1 MVDPVGFA
9 EAWKAQ
15 FPDSEP
21 PRMELRSVGD
31 IEQELERCKASIR
44 RLEQEVNQ
52 ERFRMIYL
60 QTLLAKE
67 KKSYDRQRWGFRRA
81 AQAPDGASE
90 PRASASRPQP
100 APADGADPPPAEEP
114 EARPDGEGSPG
125 KARPGTARRPGAAA
139 SGERDDRG
147 PPASVAALR
156 SNFERI
162 RKGHG
167 QPGADAEKPFYVN
180 VEFHHE
186 RGLVKVNDKE
196 VSDRISSLGSQAMQ
210 MERKKSQHG
219 AGSSVGDASR
229 PPYRGRSS
237 ESSCG
242 VDGDYEDAELNPR
255 FLKDNLIDANGGSRP
270 PWPPLEY
277 QPYQSIYV
285 GGMMEGE
292 GKGPLLRSQSTSEQ
306 EKRLTWP
313 RRSYS
318 PRSFEDCGGGYT
330 PDCSSNENLTSSEED
345 FSSGQSSRVSPSPT
359 TYRMFRDKSRSPSQN
374 SQQSFDSSSPPTPQ
388 CHKRHR
394 HCPVVVSEATIV
406 GVRKTGQIW
415 PNDGEG
421 AFHGDADGSFGTPPG
436 YGCAADRAEEQR
448 RHQDGL
454 PYIDDSP
461 SSSPHLSSK
470 GRGSRDAL
478 VSGALES
485 TKASEL
491 DLEKGLE
498 MRKWVLSGILASE
511 ETYLSHLQMLTNSCV
526 KLQTVHSIPLTI
538 NKEEALQ
545 RPVASDFEPQGLS
558 EAARWNSKEN
568 LLAGPSENDPNLFVA
583 LYDFVASGDN
593 TLSITKGEKLRVLGY
608 NHNGEWCEAQTK
620 NGQGWVPSNY
630 ITPVNSLEKHSWYHG
645 PVSRNAA
652 EYLLSSGIN
661 GSFLVRESE
670 SSPGQRSISLRYEGR
685 VYHYRINTA
694 SDGKLYVSSESR
706 FNTLAELVHHHSTV
720 ADGLITTL
728 HYPAPKRNKPT
739 VYGVSP
745 NYDKW
750 EMERTDITMK
760 HKLGGGQY
768 GEVYE
773 GVWKK
778 YSLTVAVKTLK
789 EDTMEVEEFLKEAA
803 VMKEIKHPN
812 LVQLLGVCT
821 REPPFYIITEFMT
834 YGNLL
839 DYLRECN
846 RQEVN
851 AVVLLYMATQISSAM
866 EYLEKK
872 NFIHRDLAARN
883 CLVGENHLVKVADF
897 GLSRL
902 MTGDTYTAHAGA
914 KFPIK
919 WTAPESLAYN
929 KFSIKSDVWAFG
941 VLLWEIATYGMSPY
955 PGIDLSQV
963 YELLEK
969 DYRMERPE
977 GCPEKVYEL
986 MRACW
991 QWNPSDRPSFAEIHQ
1006 AFETMFQESSISDE
1020 VEKELGKQGV
1030 RGAVSTLLQAPELPT
1045 KTRTSRRAAEH
1056 RDTTD
1061 VPEMPHSKGQG
1072 ESDPLDH
1079 EPAVSPL
1086 LPRKERGP
1094 PEGGLNE
1101 DERLLPKD
1109 KKTNLFSALIKKKKK
1124 TAPTPPKRSSSFREM
1139 DGQPER
1145 RGAGEEEGRDISNG
1159 ALAFTP
1165 LDTADPAKSPKPSN
1179 GAGVPNGALRESGGS
1194 GFRSPHLWKKS
1205 STLTSSRLATGEEE
1219 GGGSSSKRF
1228 LRSCSASCVP
1238 HGAKDTEWR
1247 SVTLPR
1253 DLQSTGRQ
1261 FDSSTFGGHKSEKP
1275 ALPRKRA
1282 GENRSDQVTRG
1293 TVTPPPRLVKK
1304 NEEAADEV
1312 FKDIMESSP
1321 GSSPPNLT
1329 PKPLRRQV
1337 TVAPASGLPHKEE
1350 AGKGSA
1356 LGTPAAAEPV
1366 TPTSKAGSGAPGGTS
1381 KGPAEES
1388 RVRRH
1393 KHSSESPGRDKGKLS
1408 RLKPAPPPPPAA
1420 SAGKAG
1426 GKPSQSPSQE
1436 AAGEAVLGAKTKATS
1451 LVDAVNSD
1459 AAKPSQPG
1467 EGLKKPVLPATPKP
1481 QSAKPSGTPISPAPV
1496 PSTLPSASSA
1506 LAGDQPSSTAFIPLI
1521 STRVSLRKTRQPP
1534 ERIASGAITKGV
1546 VLDSTEALCLAIS
1559 RNSEQ
1564 MASHSAVLEAGKNLY
1579 TFCVSYVDSIQ
1590 QMRNKF
1596 AFREAINKLENNL
1609 RELQI
1614 CPATAGSGPA
1624 ATQDFS
1630 KLLSSVKEISD
1641 IVQR

>member
-1 MVDPVGFA
+1 MG
-9 EAWKAQ
+9 Q
-15 FPDSEP
+15 
-21 PRMELRSVGD
+21 
-31 IEQELERCKASIR
+31 Q
-44 RLEQEVNQ
+44 
-52 ERFRMIYL
+52 
-60 QTLLAKE
+60 
-67 KKSYDRQRWGFRRA
+67 
-81 AQAPDGASE
+81 
-90 PRASASRPQP
+90 
-100 APADGADPPPAEEP
+100 
-114 EARPDGEGSPG
+114 PG
-125 KARPGTARRPGAAA
+125 KVLGDQRRP
-139 SGERDDRG
+139 SL
-147 PPASVAALR
+147 PALH
-156 SNFERI
+156 FI
-162 RKGHG
+162 K
-167 QPGADAEKPFYVN
+167 
-180 VEFHHE
+180 
-186 RGLVKVNDKE
+186 
-196 VSDRISSLGSQAMQ
+196 
-210 MERKKSQHG
+210 G
-219 AGSSVGDASR
+219 AGKK
-229 PPYRGRSS
+229 
-237 ESSCG
+237 ESS
-242 VDGDYEDAELNPR
+242 R
-255 FLKDNLIDANGGSRP
+255 HGGP
-270 PWPPLEY
+270 
-277 QPYQSIYV
+277 
-285 GGMMEGE
+285 
-292 GKGPLLRSQSTSEQ
+292 
-306 EKRLTWP
+306 
-313 RRSYS
+313 
-318 PRSFEDCGGGYT
+318 
-330 PDCSSNENLTSSEED
+330 
-345 FSSGQSSRVSPSPT
+345 
-359 TYRMFRDKSRSPSQN
+359 
-374 SQQSFDSSSPPTPQ
+374 
-388 CHKRHR
+388 
-394 HCPVVVSEATIV
+394 HCNVFVE
-406 GVRKTGQIW
+406 
-415 PNDGEG
+415 
-421 AFHGDADGSFGTPPG
+421 H
-436 YGCAADRAEEQR
+436 
-448 RHQDGL
+448 
-454 PYIDDSP
+454 
-461 SSSPHLSSK
+461 
-470 GRGSRDAL
+470 
-478 VSGALES
+478 
-485 TKASEL
+485 
-491 DLEKGLE
+491 
-498 MRKWVLSGILASE
+498 
-511 ETYLSHLQMLTNSCV
+511 
-526 KLQTVHSIPLTI
+526 
-538 NKEEALQ
+538 ALQ
-545 RPVASDFEPQGLS
+545 RPVVSDFEPQGLS

-568 LLAGPSENDPNLFVA
+568 LLSCPSENDPHLFVA

-739 VYGVSP
+739 IYGVSP

-750 EMERTDITMK
+750 EIERTDITMK

-778 YSLTVAVKTLK
+778 YNLTVAVKTLK

-991 QWNPSDRPSFAEIHQ
+991 QWSPSDRPSFAEIHQ

-1020 VEKELGKQGV
+1020 VEKELGKKGMRSV
-1030 RGAVSTLLQAPELPT
+1030 VSNFLQAPELPT
-1045 KTRTSRRAAEH
+1045 KTRTSRRAAE
-1056 RDTTD
+1056 
-1061 VPEMPHSKGQG
+1061 SKDANEGLETAHARGQG
-1072 ESDPLDH
+1072 ECDPLDH
-1079 EPAVSPL
+1079 EPAISPL
-1086 LPRKERGP
+1086 LPRKERVAL
-1094 PEGGLNE
+1094 ESSLNE

-1109 KKTNLFSALIKKKKK
+1109 KKHNLFSALIKKKKK

-1139 DGQPER
+1139 DGHSDR
-1145 RGAGEEEGRDISNG
+1145 RAAGEEECRDAGNG
-1159 ALAFTP
+1159 AFVAP
-1165 LDTADPAKSPKPSN
+1165 PADAADPSKFQSPSN
-1179 GAGVPNGALRESGGS
+1179 GAGVTNGVVAGNS
-1194 GFRSPHLWKKS
+1194 GFLSPHLRKKS
-1205 STLTSSRLATGEEE
+1205 STMSSGRGVAGEEE
-1219 GGGSSSKRF
+1219 SSSNSSKRF

-1238 HGAKDTEWR
+1238 HGAKDTEWK

-1275 ALPRKRA
+1275 ALPRKRVNEA
-1282 GENRSDQVTRG
+1282 KTDVAVRG
-1293 TVTPPPRLVKK
+1293 TVTPPPRLLKK
-1304 NEEAADEV
+1304 NEETTDDV
-1312 FKDIMESSP
+1312 FKDAESSP
-1321 GSSPPNLT
+1321 GSSPPTLT
-1329 PKPLRRQV
+1329 PKLGRRQ
-1337 TVAPASGLPHKEE
+1337 PAALPSSSMLHKDDG
-1350 AGKGSA
+1350 GKSSA
-1356 LGTPAAAEPV
+1356 LGTTVTMDQGSAAKPNPAGFV
-1366 TPTSKAGSGAPGGTS
+1366 GVSKA
-1381 KGPAEES
+1381 
-1388 RVRRH
+1388 
-1393 KHSSESPGRDKGKLS
+1393 SSEEPRLRRLKQTSESAGKEKGKLS
-1408 RLKPAPPPPPAA
+1408 KLKPAPPLPLSSSSVGKPGKVSHSPGHEAAADVVAGPKSKQLTQVGEAASSDTVKPNQSGEGVKKLGIPSVPKPQASTKLLLSTATPAA
-1420 SAGKAG
+1420 S
-1426 GKPSQSPSQE
+1426 SSP
-1436 AAGEAVLGAKTKATS
+1436 G
-1451 LVDAVNSD
+1451 
-1459 AAKPSQPG
+1459 P
-1467 EGLKKPVLPATPKP
+1467 
-1481 QSAKPSGTPISPAPV
+1481 PAP
-1496 PSTLPSASSA
+1496 
-1506 LAGDQPSSTAFIPLI
+1506 GGEQPSSTAFIPLI

-1534 ERIASGAITKGV
+1534 ERIASGTITKGV
-1546 VLDSTEALCLAIS
+1546 VLESTEALRIAIS
-1559 RNSEQ
+1559 KNSEQ

>member
-1 MVDPVGFA
+1 MLEICLKLVG
-9 EAWKAQ
+9 
-15 FPDSEP
+15 
-21 PRMELRSVGD
+21 
-31 IEQELERCKASIR
+31 CKS
-44 RLEQEVNQ
+44 
-52 ERFRMIYL
+52 
-60 QTLLAKE
+60 
-67 KKSYDRQRWGFRRA
+67 KK
-81 AQAPDGASE
+81 
-90 PRASASRPQP
+90 
-100 APADGADPPPAEEP
+100 
-114 EARPDGEGSPG
+114 
-125 KARPGTARRPGAAA
+125 
-139 SGERDDRG
+139 
-147 PPASVAALR
+147 
-156 SNFERI
+156 
-162 RKGHG
+162 
-167 QPGADAEKPFYVN
+167 
-180 VEFHHE
+180 
-186 RGLVKVNDKE
+186 GL
-196 VSDRISSLGSQAMQ
+196 SSS
-210 MERKKSQHG
+210 
-219 AGSSVGDASR
+219 
-229 PPYRGRSS
+229 
-237 ESSCG
+237 SSC
-242 VDGDYEDAELNPR
+242 
-255 FLKDNLIDANGGSRP
+255 
-270 PWPPLEY
+270 
-277 QPYQSIYV
+277 
-285 GGMMEGE
+285 
-292 GKGPLLRSQSTSEQ
+292 
-306 EKRLTWP
+306 
-313 RRSYS
+313 
-318 PRSFEDCGGGYT
+318 
-330 PDCSSNENLTSSEED
+330 
-345 FSSGQSSRVSPSPT
+345 
-359 TYRMFRDKSRSPSQN
+359 
-374 SQQSFDSSSPPTPQ
+374 
-388 CHKRHR
+388 
-394 HCPVVVSEATIV
+394 
-406 GVRKTGQIW
+406 
-415 PNDGEG
+415 
-421 AFHGDADGSFGTPPG
+421 
-436 YGCAADRAEEQR
+436 
-448 RHQDGL
+448 
-454 PYIDDSP
+454 
-461 SSSPHLSSK
+461 
-470 GRGSRDAL
+470 
-478 VSGALES
+478 
-485 TKASEL
+485 
-491 DLEKGLE
+491 
-498 MRKWVLSGILASE
+498 
-511 ETYLSHLQMLTNSCV
+511 YL
-526 KLQTVHSIPLTI
+526 
-538 NKEEALQ
+538 EEALQ

-1020 VEKELGKQGV
+1020 VEKELGKKGV
-1030 RGAVSTLLQAPELPT
+1030 RGVASTLLQAPELPT

-1056 RDTTD
+1056 KDPTE
-1061 VPEMPHSKGQG
+1061 VPETPHSKGPG
-1072 ESDPLDH
+1072 ETVRADTAIINIEPGREQLVAKTLVRKAPRDGRSQETPVAQSRRPRLVSDSKTCRPPCPRRASEDPLDH
-1079 EPAVSPL
+1079 EPPVSPL

-1094 PEGGLNE
+1094 QDGGLNE

-1145 RGAGEEEGRDISNG
+1145 KGAGEEEGRETSNG
-1159 ALAFTP
+1159 APALTP
-1165 LDTADPAKSPKPSN
+1165 SDAAEPAKSPKPGS
-1179 GAGVPNGALRESGGS
+1179 GAGVPNGAFRESGGA

-1205 STLTSSRLATGEEE
+1205 STLTSSRLAASEEE
-1219 GGGSSSKRF
+1219 SGGSSSKRF

-1238 HGAKDTEWR
+1238 HGARDTEWR

-1282 GENRSDQVTRG
+1282 SENRSDQATRG

-1304 NEEAADEV
+1304 TEEAADEV
-1312 FKDIMESSP
+1312 FRDAGESSP
-1321 GSSPPNLT
+1321 GSSPPSLT
-1329 PKPLRRQV
+1329 PKLLRRQV
-1337 TVAPASGLPHKEE
+1337 TGAPSSGLPHKDET
-1350 AGKGSA
+1350 AKPGA
-1356 LGTPAAAEPV
+1356 LGTPVAAEPV
-1366 TPTSKAGSGAPGGTS
+1366 PPASRAGPGASGGTG
-1381 KGPAEES
+1381 KAPAEEP
-1388 RVRRH
+1388 RARRH
-1393 KHSSESPGRDKGKLS
+1393 KPSSESPGRDKGKLS
-1408 RLKPAPPPPPAA
+1408 KLKPAPPPPPPA
-1420 SAGKAG
+1420 SVGKAG
-1426 GKPSQSPSQE
+1426 KPAQNPTQE
-1436 AAGEAVLGAKTKATS
+1436 AAGEASTGGKTKAAA
-1451 LVDAVNSD
+1451 VVADAVNSD
-1459 AAKPSQPG
+1459 AIKPSPLG
-1467 EGLKKPVLPATPKP
+1467 EGVKKPTLPSVPKP
-1481 QSAKPSGTPISPAPV
+1481 QASSKPAGAPAGAAPA
-1496 PSTLPSASSA
+1496 PSTLPSAASA
-1506 LAGDQPSSTAFIPLI
+1506 LAGDQPASTAFIPLI

-1534 ERIASGAITKGV
+1534 ERIASGTITKSV
-1546 VLDSTEALCLAIS
+1546 VLDGTEALCLAIS
-1559 RNSEQ
+1559 KNSEQ

>member
-1 MVDPVGFA
+1 MG
-9 EAWKAQ
+9 Q
-15 FPDSEP
+15 
-21 PRMELRSVGD
+21 
-31 IEQELERCKASIR
+31 Q
-44 RLEQEVNQ
+44 
-52 ERFRMIYL
+52 
-60 QTLLAKE
+60 
-67 KKSYDRQRWGFRRA
+67 
-81 AQAPDGASE
+81 
-90 PRASASRPQP
+90 
-100 APADGADPPPAEEP
+100 
-114 EARPDGEGSPG
+114 PG
-125 KARPGTARRPGAAA
+125 KVLGDQRRP
-139 SGERDDRG
+139 SL
-147 PPASVAALR
+147 PALH
-156 SNFERI
+156 FI
-162 RKGHG
+162 K
-167 QPGADAEKPFYVN
+167 
-180 VEFHHE
+180 
-186 RGLVKVNDKE
+186 
-196 VSDRISSLGSQAMQ
+196 
-210 MERKKSQHG
+210 G
-219 AGSSVGDASR
+219 AGKK
-229 PPYRGRSS
+229 
-237 ESSCG
+237 ESS
-242 VDGDYEDAELNPR
+242 R
-255 FLKDNLIDANGGSRP
+255 HGGP
-270 PWPPLEY
+270 
-277 QPYQSIYV
+277 
-285 GGMMEGE
+285 
-292 GKGPLLRSQSTSEQ
+292 
-306 EKRLTWP
+306 
-313 RRSYS
+313 
-318 PRSFEDCGGGYT
+318 
-330 PDCSSNENLTSSEED
+330 
-345 FSSGQSSRVSPSPT
+345 
-359 TYRMFRDKSRSPSQN
+359 
-374 SQQSFDSSSPPTPQ
+374 
-388 CHKRHR
+388 
-394 HCPVVVSEATIV
+394 HCNVFVE
-406 GVRKTGQIW
+406 
-415 PNDGEG
+415 
-421 AFHGDADGSFGTPPG
+421 H
-436 YGCAADRAEEQR
+436 
-448 RHQDGL
+448 
-454 PYIDDSP
+454 
-461 SSSPHLSSK
+461 
-470 GRGSRDAL
+470 
-478 VSGALES
+478 
-485 TKASEL
+485 
-491 DLEKGLE
+491 
-498 MRKWVLSGILASE
+498 
-511 ETYLSHLQMLTNSCV
+511 
-526 KLQTVHSIPLTI
+526 
-538 NKEEALQ
+538 EALQ

-694 SDGKLYVSSESR
+694 SDG
-706 FNTLAELVHHHSTV
+706 
-720 ADGLITTL
+720 
-728 HYPAPKRNKPT
+728 
-739 VYGVSP
+739 
-745 NYDKW
+745 
-750 EMERTDITMK
+750 
-760 HKLGGGQY
+760 
-768 GEVYE
+768 
-773 GVWKK
+773 
-778 YSLTVAVKTLK
+778 K

-991 QWNPSDRPSFAEIHQ
+991 QWNPCDRPSFAEIHQ

-1020 VEKELGKQGV
+1020 VEKELGKKGV
-1030 RGAVSTLLQAPELPT
+1030 RGAAGTLLQAPELPT

-1056 RDTTD
+1056 RDAPD
-1061 VPEMPHSKGQG
+1061 VPEVPHPKGPG
-1072 ESDPLDH
+1072 ETDPLDH

-1094 PEGGLNE
+1094 QDGGLNE

-1145 RGAGEEEGRDISNG
+1145 KGAPEEEGRDISNG
-1159 ALAFTP
+1159 APALAP
-1165 LDTADPAKSPKPSN
+1165 ADAAEPAKSLKPGS
-1179 GAGVPNGALRESGGS
+1179 GAGVPNGAFRESGGT

-1205 STLTSSRLATGEEE
+1205 STLTSSRLAASEEE
-1219 GGGSSSKRF
+1219 GGGSASKRF

-1238 HGAKDTEWR
+1238 HGARDTEWR

-1282 GENRSDQVTRG
+1282 SENRSDQVTRG
-1293 TVTPPPRLVKK
+1293 TGTPPPRLVKK
-1304 NEEAADEV
+1304 TEEAADEV
-1312 FKDIMESSP
+1312 FKDTAESSP
-1321 GSSPPNLT
+1321 GSSPPSLT
-1329 PKPLRRQV
+1329 PRLLRRQV
-1337 TVAPASGLPHKEE
+1337 VVAPSSSLPHKDE
-1350 AGKGSA
+1350 AGKSSA
-1356 LGTPAAAEPV
+1356 LGTPAEPV
-1366 TPTSKAGSGAPGGTS
+1366 PPTGRAGPGASGGSSKA
-1381 KGPAEES
+1381 PAEES
-1388 RVRRH
+1388 RGRRP
-1393 KHSSESPGRDKGKLS
+1393 KPCSESPGRDKGKLS
-1408 RLKPAPPPPPAA
+1408 KLKPAPPPPPPAA
-1420 SAGKAG
+1420 VGKAGKA
-1426 GKPSQSPSQE
+1426 SQSPSQE
-1436 AAGEAVLGAKTKATS
+1436 AAGETGASGKAKPMA
-1451 LVDAVNSD
+1451 LVVDAVSGD
-1459 AAKPSQPG
+1459 AAKPSQLG
-1467 EGLKKPVLPATPKP
+1467 EGVRKPGLPSMPKP
-1481 QSAKPSGTPISPAPV
+1481 QSSAKPAGTPASPAPA
-1496 PSTLPSASSA
+1496 PSALPSASSA

-1534 ERIASGAITKGV
+1534 ERIASGAITKGM
-1546 VLDSTEALCLAIS
+1546 VLDGTEALCLAIS
-1559 RNSEQ
+1559 KNSEQ

-1614 CPATAGSGPA
+1614 CPATAGGGPA

>member
-1 MVDPVGFA
+1 MKMLEICLKLVG
-9 EAWKAQ
+9 
-15 FPDSEP
+15 
-21 PRMELRSVGD
+21 
-31 IEQELERCKASIR
+31 CKS
-44 RLEQEVNQ
+44 
-52 ERFRMIYL
+52 
-60 QTLLAKE
+60 
-67 KKSYDRQRWGFRRA
+67 KK
-81 AQAPDGASE
+81 
-90 PRASASRPQP
+90 
-100 APADGADPPPAEEP
+100 
-114 EARPDGEGSPG
+114 
-125 KARPGTARRPGAAA
+125 
-139 SGERDDRG
+139 
-147 PPASVAALR
+147 
-156 SNFERI
+156 
-162 RKGHG
+162 
-167 QPGADAEKPFYVN
+167 
-180 VEFHHE
+180 
-186 RGLVKVNDKE
+186 GL
-196 VSDRISSLGSQAMQ
+196 SSS
-210 MERKKSQHG
+210 
-219 AGSSVGDASR
+219 
-229 PPYRGRSS
+229 
-237 ESSCG
+237 SSC
-242 VDGDYEDAELNPR
+242 
-255 FLKDNLIDANGGSRP
+255 
-270 PWPPLEY
+270 
-277 QPYQSIYV
+277 
-285 GGMMEGE
+285 
-292 GKGPLLRSQSTSEQ
+292 
-306 EKRLTWP
+306 
-313 RRSYS
+313 
-318 PRSFEDCGGGYT
+318 
-330 PDCSSNENLTSSEED
+330 
-345 FSSGQSSRVSPSPT
+345 
-359 TYRMFRDKSRSPSQN
+359 
-374 SQQSFDSSSPPTPQ
+374 
-388 CHKRHR
+388 
-394 HCPVVVSEATIV
+394 
-406 GVRKTGQIW
+406 
-415 PNDGEG
+415 
-421 AFHGDADGSFGTPPG
+421 
-436 YGCAADRAEEQR
+436 
-448 RHQDGL
+448 
-454 PYIDDSP
+454 
-461 SSSPHLSSK
+461 
-470 GRGSRDAL
+470 
-478 VSGALES
+478 
-485 TKASEL
+485 
-491 DLEKGLE
+491 
-498 MRKWVLSGILASE
+498 
-511 ETYLSHLQMLTNSCV
+511 YL
-526 KLQTVHSIPLTI
+526 
-538 NKEEALQ
+538 EEALQ
-545 RPVASDFEPQGLS
+545 RPVTASDFEPQGLS

-739 VYGVSP
+739 IYGVSP

-750 EMERTDITMK
+750 EIERTDITMK

-969 DYRMERPE
+969 NYRMERPE

-991 QWNPSDRPSFAEIHQ
+991 QWSPSDRPSFAEIHQ

-1020 VEKELGKQGV
+1020 VEKELGKKGV
-1030 RGAVSTLLQAPELPT
+1030 RSVVSTLLQAPELPT
-1045 KTRTSRRAAEH
+1045 KTRTSRRAAENKDASELL
-1056 RDTTD
+1056 DT
-1061 VPEMPHSKGQG
+1061 PHARSQG

-1086 LPRKERGP
+1086 LPRKERAP
-1094 PEGGLNE
+1094 QDSSLNE

-1139 DGQPER
+1139 DGHSDR
-1145 RGAGEEEGRDISNG
+1145 RGGGEDETRDILNGTFITAPLDAAEASKFPSPSNGVSVSNG
-1159 ALAFTP
+1159 A
-1165 LDTADPAKSPKPSN
+1165 
-1179 GAGVPNGALRESGGS
+1179 VSGSS

-1205 STLTSSRLATGEEE
+1205 MASTSSRLAASEEE
-1219 GGGSSSKRF
+1219 SNPNSSKRF

-1282 GENRSDQVTRG
+1282 SENKSDVTCRG
-1293 TVTPPPRLVKK
+1293 TVTPPPRLLKQ
-1304 NEEAADEV
+1304 NEEAVDDV
-1312 FKDIMESSP
+1312 FKDTESSP
-1321 GSSPPNLT
+1321 GSSPPSLT
-1329 PKPLRRQV
+1329 PKLVRRQV
-1337 TVAPASGLPHKEE
+1337 TATASSGLSHKDET
-1350 AGKGSA
+1350 GKPSA
-1356 LGTPAAAEPV
+1356 LGAPAVLEQVPV
-1366 TPTSKAGSGAPGGTS
+1366 SKAASSAFMGTS
-1381 KGPAEES
+1381 KVSSEEP

-1393 KHSSESPGRDKGKLS
+1393 KHSSESLGKDKGKLS
-1408 RLKPAPPPPPAA
+1408 RLKPAPPPPPSS
-1420 SAGKAG
+1420 SAGKST
-1426 GKPSQSPSQE
+1426 KSSHSPGQE
-1436 AAGEAVLGAKTKATS
+1436 AAGDGGPSIKAKQLTMVA
-1451 LVDAVNSD
+1451 DAVNSD
-1459 AAKPSQPG
+1459 AAKQSQLG
-1467 EGLKKPVLPATPKP
+1467 EGVKKPVLSSVPKP
-1481 QSAKPSGTPISPAPV
+1481 QSSNKLSMAPTTTPTTS
-1496 PSTLPSASSA
+1496 PSTLPSASST
-1506 LAGDQPSSTAFIPLI
+1506 LGGEQLSSTAFIPLI

-1534 ERIASGAITKGV
+1534 ERLASGAITKGV

-1559 RNSEQ
+1559 KNSEQ

>member
-1 MVDPVGFA
+1 MKMLEICLKLVG
-9 EAWKAQ
+9 
-15 FPDSEP
+15 
-21 PRMELRSVGD
+21 
-31 IEQELERCKASIR
+31 CKS
-44 RLEQEVNQ
+44 
-52 ERFRMIYL
+52 
-60 QTLLAKE
+60 
-67 KKSYDRQRWGFRRA
+67 KK
-81 AQAPDGASE
+81 
-90 PRASASRPQP
+90 
-100 APADGADPPPAEEP
+100 
-114 EARPDGEGSPG
+114 
-125 KARPGTARRPGAAA
+125 
-139 SGERDDRG
+139 
-147 PPASVAALR
+147 
-156 SNFERI
+156 
-162 RKGHG
+162 
-167 QPGADAEKPFYVN
+167 
-180 VEFHHE
+180 
-186 RGLVKVNDKE
+186 GL
-196 VSDRISSLGSQAMQ
+196 SSS
-210 MERKKSQHG
+210 
-219 AGSSVGDASR
+219 
-229 PPYRGRSS
+229 
-237 ESSCG
+237 SSC
-242 VDGDYEDAELNPR
+242 
-255 FLKDNLIDANGGSRP
+255 
-270 PWPPLEY
+270 
-277 QPYQSIYV
+277 
-285 GGMMEGE
+285 
-292 GKGPLLRSQSTSEQ
+292 
-306 EKRLTWP
+306 
-313 RRSYS
+313 
-318 PRSFEDCGGGYT
+318 
-330 PDCSSNENLTSSEED
+330 
-345 FSSGQSSRVSPSPT
+345 
-359 TYRMFRDKSRSPSQN
+359 
-374 SQQSFDSSSPPTPQ
+374 
-388 CHKRHR
+388 
-394 HCPVVVSEATIV
+394 
-406 GVRKTGQIW
+406 
-415 PNDGEG
+415 
-421 AFHGDADGSFGTPPG
+421 
-436 YGCAADRAEEQR
+436 
-448 RHQDGL
+448 
-454 PYIDDSP
+454 
-461 SSSPHLSSK
+461 
-470 GRGSRDAL
+470 
-478 VSGALES
+478 
-485 TKASEL
+485 
-491 DLEKGLE
+491 
-498 MRKWVLSGILASE
+498 
-511 ETYLSHLQMLTNSCV
+511 YL
-526 KLQTVHSIPLTI
+526 
-538 NKEEALQ
+538 EEALQ
-545 RPVASDFEPQGLS
+545 RPVVSDFEPQGLS

-568 LLAGPSENDPNLFVA
+568 LLSSPGENDPNLFVA

-739 VYGVSP
+739 IYGVSP

-750 EMERTDITMK
+750 EIERTDITMK

-778 YSLTVAVKTLK
+778 YNLTVAVKTLK

-834 YGNLL
+834 CGNLL
-839 DYLRECN
+839 DYLRDCN

-941 VLLWEIATYGMSPY
+941 ILLWEIATYGMSPY

-991 QWNPSDRPSFAEIHQ
+991 QWSPSDRPSFAEIHQ

-1020 VEKELGKQGV
+1020 VEKELGKQGMRSV
-1030 RGAVSTLLQAPELPT
+1030 VNTLLQAPELPT
-1045 KTRTSRRAAEH
+1045 KTRTSRRAADCKDASESLE
-1056 RDTTD
+1056 TA
-1061 VPEMPHSKGQG
+1061 PSKGPG
-1072 ESDPLDH
+1072 ECDSAEH

-1086 LPRKERGP
+1086 LPRKERVVT
-1094 PEGGLNE
+1094 ESGLNE
-1101 DERLLPKD
+1101 DDRLLPKD

-1124 TAPTPPKRSSSFREM
+1124 MAPTPPKRSSSFREV
-1139 DGQPER
+1139 DSHLER
-1145 RGAGEEEGRDISNG
+1145 KGGGGEEESKDASNG
-1159 ALAFTP
+1159 AVTVHP
-1165 LDTADPAKSPKPSN
+1165 ADVEDRSSRLLSPGSEVGVTN
-1179 GAGVPNGALRESGGS
+1179 GSVAGNSGLL
-1194 GFRSPHLWKKS
+1194 SPHLWKKS
-1205 STLTSSRLATGEEE
+1205 SHTPNSRLGTNEDE
-1219 GGGSSSKRF
+1219 GGVNSSKRF

-1238 HGAKDTEWR
+1238 HGAKDTEWK

-1253 DLQSTGRQ
+1253 NLQSTGRH

-1275 ALPRKRA
+1275 ALPRKRTNETKA
-1282 GENRSDQVTRG
+1282 ELAVRG
-1293 TVTPPPRLVKK
+1293 TVTPPPRLLKK
-1304 NEEAADEV
+1304 NEEVPEEV
-1312 FKDIMESSP
+1312 LKDAESSP
-1321 GSSPPNLT
+1321 GSSPPTVT
-1329 PKPLRRQV
+1329 PKLGRRQPLV
-1337 TVAPASGLPHKEE
+1337 PPAVSLSHKEE
-1350 AGKGSA
+1350 AGKAGILGGSLTVEQGPSA
-1356 LGTPAAAEPV
+1356 
-1366 TPTSKAGSGAPGGTS
+1366 KAGVGVFIGKASTDEPRGRKMKLA
-1381 KGPAEES
+1381 
-1388 RVRRH
+1388 
-1393 KHSSESPGRDKGKLS
+1393 SEKDKGKAAKS
-1408 RLKPAPPPPPAA
+1408 KPAPPPPLSSNAAVSKTSKGALGAGHEGLDAPGTKGKPPAQATDTVNVEAPKPNLLVEGAKKPALSSVPKPPSSTKLLLTPAPPSAVFSVPAA
-1420 SAGKAG
+1420 
-1426 GKPSQSPSQE
+1426 
-1436 AAGEAVLGAKTKATS
+1436 
-1451 LVDAVNSD
+1451 
-1459 AAKPSQPG
+1459 
-1467 EGLKKPVLPATPKP
+1467 
-1481 QSAKPSGTPISPAPV
+1481 
-1496 PSTLPSASSA
+1496 ASSSA
-1506 LAGDQPSSTAFIPLI
+1506 PSVDLVASTAFIPLI

-1534 ERIASGAITKGV
+1534 EKIASGTVTKGM
-1546 VLDSTEALCLAIS
+1546 VLESAEALRMAIS
-1559 RNSEQ
+1559 KNSEQ

-1579 TFCVSYVDSIQ
+1579 TFCTSYVDSIQ

-1614 CPATAGSGPA
+1614 CPATAGGGPA